1 MENDAI
7 ETGNENSVNYIN
19 YNDTLENITKQVGS
33 VKEDILRERLEN
45 VVRKPVEEIIKNFPN
60 NVTGDN
66 FELVKGN
73 IYKINNSAYGIYIGK
88 EKQNGLLQFISSG
101 NHINSFSP
109 NNVLVDVSDN
119 YVVTDEEKEIAKRFV
134 KFLDKDT
141 IEIQPHES
149 LIKKDAEQVF
159 RNNKTVEH
167 NELGAT
173 NFSVETVD
181 KILRH
186 KGFDTSTV
194 VRLLPEL
201 YKNSVL
207 IDSPTEKQYTG
218 NKQHKKHTNIAFW
231 HNTLNKFKIQ
241 NDKGGYDEYF
251 VRFTVTEQYAGKKKP
266 KGSIGER
273 TLHSTNISEIEI
285 QKKDGNAAN
294 IRTTLSATLPSDD
307 IVADY
312 IKIVNKILK
321 NKNKPKIKSNTKGN
335 NLASVE
341 THGVKFAIEPDENVS
356 GNKEKV
362 YQRTYDLAEKFGVS
376 ISESNYKPRNATG
389 VYYDY
394 GSKKGNVFVN
404 SLLNIDTVTHE
415 VVHALDDRQ
424 DIIRNIIANSKNDKQ
439 QKEILRQLRECAI
452 KHYGL
457 KSIARKPVE
466 TQAAEGIATMIQ
478 MAIVDPTFVKKNFYE
493 AFTYVMQKYPPLQ
506 DLYVSARQII
516 VDYEGMTAI
525 EKVSAT
531 LYDKPLIVKNKNE
544 IPFWV
549 FLDRTI
555 FDSDA
560 ILKWMDN
567 DLYLTAKGY
576 RKILGS
582 VIGANLHNED
592 GMFYI
597 LDKDGNAQEVNI
609 GDNWRTF
616 LKKVVKTNSNFDE
629 YLVTRRFVSWYR
641 KLDDYEVTLSRLK
654 LKVEQARKE
663 FEADKNNKAKFDEW
677 KDYIALYAN
686 VKEEY
691 DKIDTIL
698 KNNGRNRQD
707 IETAFKELDTDINQN
722 LAEIYDKLHNATLE
736 TLHNSGVIT
745 DEVFKEFLD
754 NYGYAPFSRNVY
766 DEIYADDKNNFFSS
780 VTKLAGNTVVKYK
793 GVSQPLK
800 NLKRIKGSELAIIS
814 PVVSSVRF
822 MASAYRE
829 AYKYIVINKLVQMA
843 PHLHEFMQ
851 VVPYSNGM
859 EHANDVFVGRI
870 KNKKVAVKIKDI
882 NIYNTVKELFDM
894 GLSDGLLKMA
904 LTSNRLFTK
913 LTTGLSWKFAA
924 ANFLRDQATAFV
936 SSKTGYIPIISSLQI
951 LTNKQAKP
959 YVREYDNLFGG
970 DTNTMLGNLD
980 IVSPLEMGKAL
991 GESNG
996 QKFLGAVEKVLGAP
1010 SSFSESLA
1018 RRAEYVRMRIAGA
1031 DMKTASRAAEE
1042 ITGAFG
1048 DFGRWFN
1055 SVLLKSGIKVNSF
1068 LNATLQVGKI
1078 YLRSISN
1085 PKTLKKFLFTL
1096 GLISLAAFELARRKL
1111 DNTDDEYNRMQFLQI
1126 MPEMLT
1132 RYLYVS
1138 TGKEDDFIRIP
1149 VDNVFASLGVF
1160 GAMLYAN
1167 AKYNAKYK
1175 LSDMVQVLTDVV
1187 PDQFNF
1193 AVTAAKVAEDGFD
1206 GASRQFISW
1215 LPQPAVPVFGL
1226 VAGKRIFPD
1235 LQDIEPMAIRRLPNK
1250 YRFNNR
1256 TSETAKYIGGKLG
1269 VSPMRIDYALD
1280 QTFGQMGKM
1289 FIRGA
1294 ERVLYSSDMNKKDN
1308 FDASINTFRNLSY
1321 FASGRLIQDFYD
1333 NKKWTD
1339 ELYSAKKQ
1347 GFELSSKELTYLRM
1361 SKPYTDKISKILQ
1374 EHNKRAKVLN
1384 ENKNDLSLD
1393 EQERIKKE
1401 IQKIELRIIKE
1412 VEQYNNVIKII

>member
-1 MENDAI
+1 
-7 ETGNENSVNYIN
+7 
-19 YNDTLENITKQVGS
+19 
-33 VKEDILRERLEN
+33 
-45 VVRKPVEEIIKNFPN
+45 
-60 NVTGDN
+60 
-66 FELVKGN
+66 
-73 IYKINNSAYGIYIGK
+73 
-88 EKQNGLLQFISSG
+88 
-101 NHINSFSP
+101 
-109 NNVLVDVSDN
+109 
-119 YVVTDEEKEIAKRFV
+119 
-134 KFLDKDT
+134 
-141 IEIQPHES
+141 
-149 LIKKDAEQVF
+149 
-159 RNNKTVEH
+159 
-167 NELGAT
+167 
-173 NFSVETVD
+173 
-181 KILRH
+181 
-186 KGFDTSTV
+186 
-194 VRLLPEL
+194 
-201 YKNSVL
+201 
-207 IDSPTEKQYTG
+207 
-218 NKQHKKHTNIAFW
+218 
-231 HNTLNKFKIQ
+231 
-241 NDKGGYDEYF
+241 
-251 VRFTVTEQYAGKKKP
+251 
-266 KGSIGER
+266 
-273 TLHSTNISEIEI
+273 
-285 QKKDGNAAN
+285 
-294 IRTTLSATLPSDD
+294 
-307 IVADY
+307 
-312 IKIVNKILK
+312 
-321 NKNKPKIKSNTKGN
+321 
-335 NLASVE
+335 
-341 THGVKFAIEPDENVS
+341 
-356 GNKEKV
+356 
-362 YQRTYDLAEKFGVS
+362 
-376 ISESNYKPRNATG
+376 
-389 VYYDY
+389 
-394 GSKKGNVFVN
+394 
-404 SLLNIDTVTHE
+404 
-415 VVHALDDRQ
+415 
-424 DIIRNIIANSKNDKQ
+424 
-439 QKEILRQLRECAI
+439 
-452 KHYGL
+452 
-457 KSIARKPVE
+457 
-466 TQAAEGIATMIQ
+466 
-478 MAIVDPTFVKKNFYE
+478 
-493 AFTYVMQKYPPLQ
+493 
-506 DLYVSARQII
+506 
-516 VDYEGMTAI
+516 
-525 EKVSAT
+525 
-531 LYDKPLIVKNKNE
+531 
-544 IPFWV
+544 
-549 FLDRTI
+549 
-555 FDSDA
+555 
-560 ILKWMDN
+560 
-567 DLYLTAKGY
+567 
-576 RKILGS
+576 
-582 VIGANLHNED
+582 
-592 GMFYI
+592 
-597 LDKDGNAQEVNI
+597 
-609 GDNWRTF
+609 
-616 LKKVVKTNSNFDE
+616 
-629 YLVTRRFVSWYR
+629 
-641 KLDDYEVTLSRLK
+641 
-654 LKVEQARKE
+654 
-663 FEADKNNKAKFDEW
+663 
-677 KDYIALYAN
+677 
-686 VKEEY
+686 
-691 DKIDTIL
+691 
-698 KNNGRNRQD
+698 
-707 IETAFKELDTDINQN
+707 
-722 LAEIYDKLHNATLE
+722 
-736 TLHNSGVIT
+736 
-745 DEVFKEFLD
+745 
-754 NYGYAPFSRNVY
+754 
-766 DEIYADDKNNFFSS
+766 
-780 VTKLAGNTVVKYK
+780 
-793 GVSQPLK
+793 
-800 NLKRIKGSELAIIS
+800 
-814 PVVSSVRF
+814 
-822 MASAYRE
+822 
-829 AYKYIVINKLVQMA
+829 
-843 PHLHEFMQ
+843 
-851 VVPYSNGM
+851 M